1 MKESMVI
8 MEVVLKQQLLA
19 QRLAGHQGRPLS
31 VAMLMTAVQR
41 LAGHQGRPLSV
52 AMLMTAVDH
61 FCQLGEPEAE
71 IRALFERVLATF
83 KHKRVVMPSPN
94 EIKELTGE
102 KVAKALDVMLDEKA
116 EKSGQKPNLCE
127 HGNLMQSCTIGEC
140 G

>member
-8 MEVVLKQQLLA
+8 FEVVRKQQLLA
-19 QRLAGHQGRPLS
+19 
-31 VAMLMTAVQR
+31 QR

-71 IRALFERVLATF
+71 IRSLFERVLATF
-83 KHKRVVMPSPN
+83 KGKRVVMPSPN

-102 KVAKALDVMLDEKA
+102 KVAKALGAMHDRKKEK
-116 EKSGQKPNLCE
+116 
-127 HGNLMQSCTIGEC
+127 
-140 G
+140 